1 MNDSDLDNDSLGSGV
16 ISPPRTN
23 EESAIREAWW
33 QLLGRLPSEDEIA
46 SELGLGSAG
55 AATRS
60 RRLALSEEGLAR
72 VRHFR
77 FLNGEV
83 YDTVLSGNRL
93 AFVHIEKCG
102 GTTLHEMLT
111 SQFPANRI
119 CPERFD
125 GLGSWT
131 INELSRFDLF
141 SGHFDVAYCRSIP
154 GRVRLITMLR
164 DPRERLLSVYRFWRA
179 HKPSPEVDSHPL
191 IPLTRTMSAEEFFSD
206 PLVDRSAGIRDAIV
220 GQLIREGEKGEVGA
234 DHILRTDPGQALKKA
249 WKTLKGMAAF
259 GFVERMEDTRLVLN
273 DALGLQMP
281 RVAPKQ
287 VLTDLVTN
295 RESFVVREE
304 EPVTAGL
311 MARLDALTAVD
322 RALYDKARRLF
333 DTRVRMMRLKRL
345 ATGGAGNGGG

>member
-1 MNDSDLDNDSLGSGV
+1 
-16 ISPPRTN
+16 
-23 EESAIREAWW
+23 
-33 QLLGRLPSEDEIA
+33 
-46 SELGLGSAG
+46 
-55 AATRS
+55 
-60 RRLALSEEGLAR
+60 
-72 VRHFR
+72 
-77 FLNGEV
+77 
-83 YDTVLSGNRL
+83 
-93 AFVHIEKCG
+93 
-102 GTTLHEMLT
+102 
-111 SQFPANRI
+111 
-119 CPERFD
+119 
-125 GLGSWT
+125 
-131 INELSRFDLF
+131 
-141 SGHFDVAYCRSIP
+141 
-154 GRVRLITMLR
+154 
-164 DPRERLLSVYRFWRA
+164 
-179 HKPSPEVDSHPL
+179 
-191 IPLTRTMSAEEFFSD
+191 MSAEEFFSD

-322 RALYDKARRLF
+322 RALYGKARRLF

-345 ATGGAGNGGG
+345 ATGGAGKGRR